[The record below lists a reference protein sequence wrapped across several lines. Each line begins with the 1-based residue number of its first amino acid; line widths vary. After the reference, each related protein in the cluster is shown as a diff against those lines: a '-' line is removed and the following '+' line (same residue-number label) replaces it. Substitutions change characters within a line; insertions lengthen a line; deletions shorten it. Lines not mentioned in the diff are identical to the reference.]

1 MYLLTYVHLLNVN
14 ANLVNLLNVNLLY
27 VNACGTNYSD
37 KNVYVCQIFNV
48 WTTVLKIADARPKK
62 WVKGH
67 IHETE
72 VINIV

>member
-1 MYLLTYVHLLNVN
+1 MQI
-14 ANLVNLLNVNLLY
+14 NLVNLLY
-27 VNACGTNYSD
+27 VNACGTNYFD

-48 WTTVLKIADARPKK
+48 SNQGTTILKIADARPKK

-67 IHETE
+67 IHEME

>member
-1 MYLLTYVHLLNVN
+1 MYLLTYVHLLNV
-14 ANLVNLLNVNLLY
+14 NVNLLY
-27 VNACGTNYSD
+27 VNACGTNYFD

-48 WTTVLKIADARPKK
+48 SNQGTTVLKIADARPKM

-67 IHETE
+67 IHEME